1 MSLFTNDIVIIEILK
16 SHEELSLWLILLQ
29 GSDDVSE
36 KAYKTEYKGRKKIY
50 TDVREINK
58 DNVID
63 VLNKALIAHRQNASQ
78 IQFLINFEKGL
89 QPLQR
94 EKKVRKEIDIKSIS
108 NLAHQITEFWL
119 GYFWGNHMA
128 FVQKSDKHPTGSD
141 SKDSDSAITLL
152 NEMYEAEDME
162 RKDQLLAYYLEVCG
176 TCCQLIDIKRNVADG
191 DAVFDLVTL
200 DPKYSFVVYSS
211 DAYEKPMM
219 GVSFSEN
226 EDGSKI
232 YTCITDDRVYIIKDA
247 LKIVN
252 GVATK
257 EREQKFNSRSGEAN
271 PFGKI
276 NIIEFERATDRTGV
290 FERQIDELNALNIL
304 ESDLVNDVA
313 QTTQANWWGNDIEL
327 EKDENGNVKGVQ
339 GGQWILTKTNGNGQ
353 KPDIKALVLNYDY
366 AGVLQNIQAKH
377 DGILERTFTPKQTE
391 QSGGSTTGATSL
403 SSGWT
408 ATEAVA
414 KKQEATIRS
423 GYRLRNQLALIAIH
437 KSPDVPADSPLQRL
451 KNSDIDIRPIRQR
464 SFDMATKINSMATMI
479 QNMVHPRIAM
489 EAIDFFPNLAEAI
502 EDSLPNMLEYQKNL
516 LESKKPS
523 GSNAN
528 QPKDPEDAIA
538 NKNVNP
544 DVKRIQQDSSDQT
557 GNSPLKDL

>member
-1 MSLFTNDIVIIEILK
+1 M
-16 SHEELSLWLILLQ
+16 
-29 GSDDVSE
+29 SE
-36 KAYKTEYKGRKKIY
+36 KEYKTEYKGRRKIY
-50 TDVREINK
+50 TDVAKITSK
-58 DNVID
+58 NVID
-63 VLNKALIAHRQNASQ
+63 VLNKALMIHSQNVSQ

-94 EKKVRKEIDIKSIS
+94 KKTVRKEINIVSIS

-128 FVQKSDKHPTGSD
+128 FVQKSDKHPSGSD
-141 SKDSDSAITLL
+141 PKDNDSAITLL

-200 DPKYSFVVYSS
+200 NPLYSFVVYSS
-211 DAYEKPMM
+211 DAYEKAMM

-226 EDGSKI
+226 ESGSKI
-232 YTCITDDRVYIIKDA
+232 YTCITDDAVYIIKDA
-247 LKIVN
+247 SRIIN
-252 GVATK
+252 GQKKDYKFETK
-257 EREQKFNSRSGEAN
+257 RSGEIN
-271 PFGKI
+271 PFGMV
-276 NIIEFERATDRTGV
+276 NIIEFERSIDRTGV

-327 EKDENGNVKGVQ
+327 DKDDDGNVKGVQ
-339 GGQWILTKTNGNGQ
+339 GGQWILTRTNGSGKQPN
-353 KPDIKALVLNYDY
+353 IKALVLDYNYE
-366 AGVLQNIQAKH
+366 GVLSNIQAKH

-408 ATEAVA
+408 ATETVACKQAAVV
-414 KKQEATIRS
+414 KS
-423 GYRLRNQLALIAIH
+423 GYKKRNQLALIAIR
-437 KSPDVPADSPLQRL
+437 KSPDTPVDSPLLKL
-451 KNSDIDIRPIRQR
+451 KNSDIDIRPIRQKT
-464 SFDMATKINSMATMI
+464 FDMATKVNSMATMI

-489 EAIDFFPNLAEAI
+489 AAVDFFPNLAEAI
-502 EDSLPNMLEYQKNL
+502 EDSVPMMLEYQRNL
-516 LESKKPS
+516 LESKKS
-523 GSNAN
+523 AINTQN
-528 QPKDPEDAIA
+528 QPEVPEEAIK
-538 NKNVNP
+538 NQNVNP

-557 GNSPLKDL
+557 ANSPLKDL

>member
-1 MSLFTNDIVIIEILK
+1 M
-16 SHEELSLWLILLQ
+16 
-29 GSDDVSE
+29 SE
-36 KAYKTEYKGRKKIY
+36 KEYKTEYKGRKKIY
-50 TDVREINK
+50 TDVNEITSK
-58 DNVID
+58 NVID
-63 VLNKALIAHRQNASQ
+63 VLNKALIAHNQNVSQ

-94 EKKVRKEIDIKSIS
+94 KKTIRKEIDIQSIS

-128 FVQKSDKHPTGSD
+128 FVQKSDKHPKGSNP
-141 SKDSDSAITLL
+141 KDSDSAITLL

-162 RKDQLLAYYLEVCG
+162 KKDQILAYYLEVCG
-176 TCCQLIDIKRNVADG
+176 ICCQLIDIKRNVVDG

-200 DPKYSFVVYSS
+200 NPLYSFVVYSS

-226 EDGSKI
+226 ESGSKI
-232 YTCITDDRVYIIKDA
+232 YTCITDDAVYIIKDA
-247 LKIVN
+247 VKIVN
-252 GVATK
+252 GEKK
-257 EREQKFNSRSGEAN
+257 EYKHETERSGEAN
-271 PFGKI
+271 PFGMV
-276 NIIEFERATDRTGV
+276 NIIEFERSTDRTGV

-327 EKDENGNVKGVQ
+327 ERDDKTGEIKGVQ
-339 GGQWILTKTNGNGQ
+339 GGQWILTKTTGNGSQ
-353 KPDIKALVLNYDY
+353 PTIKALVLDYNYE
-366 AGVLQNIQAKH
+366 GVLANIQAKH

-423 GYRLRNQLALIAIH
+423 AYRLRNQLALIAIH
-437 KSPDVPADSPLQRL
+437 KSPDVPVDSPLQRL

-489 EAIDFFPNLAEAI
+489 EAVDFFPNLAEAI

-516 LESKKPS
+516 LESKKSS
-523 GSNAN
+523 GSIQN
-528 QPKDPEDAIA
+528 QPKNPEDAIS

-544 DVKRIQQDSSDQT
+544 DAKRIQQDSADQVK
-557 GNSPLKDL
+557 NSPLKDL

>member
-1 MSLFTNDIVIIEILK
+1 M
-16 SHEELSLWLILLQ
+16 
-29 GSDDVSE
+29 SE
-36 KAYKTEYKGRKKIY
+36 KEYKTEYKGRKKIY
-50 TDVREINK
+50 TDAAEITFK
-58 DNVID
+58 NVID
-63 VLNKALIAHRQNASQ
+63 VLNKALIAHDQNVSQ

-94 EKKVRKEIDIKSIS
+94 KKTVRKEIDIQSIS

-128 FVQKSDKHPTGSD
+128 FVQKSDKHPEGSNP
-141 SKDSDSAITLL
+141 KDSDSAITLL

-176 TCCQLIDIKRNVADG
+176 TCCQLIDIKRNVGDG

-200 DPKYSFVVYSS
+200 NPLYSFVVYSS
-211 DAYEKPMM
+211 DAYEKPVM

-226 EDGSKI
+226 NDGSKI

-247 LKIVN
+247 MKIIN
-252 GVATK
+252 GQEKHYKFEK
-257 EREQKFNSRSGEAN
+257 ERSGEAN

-313 QTTQANWWGNDIEL
+313 QTTQANWWGNDVEL
-327 EKDENGNVKGVQ
+327 EKDENGKIKGVQ
-339 GGQWILTKTNGNGQ
+339 GGQWILTKSTGNGN

-366 AGVLQNIQAKH
+366 AGVLANIQAKH
-377 DGILERTFTPKQTE
+377 DGILERTFTPLLKD

-408 ATEAVA
+408 AAETVA

-423 GYRLRNQLALIAIH
+423 GYRLRNQLVLAAIH

-451 KNSDIDIRPIRQR
+451 KNSDIEIRPIRQR
-464 SFDMATKINSMATMI
+464 SFDMATKVNSLATMI
-479 QNMVHPRIAM
+479 QNQVHPRVAM
-489 EAIDFFPNLAEAI
+489 ETVDLFNNLAEAV

-516 LESKKPS
+516 LESKKTS
-523 GSNAN
+523 GEN
-528 QPKDPEDAIA
+528 QNQYRNSEEAIA
-538 NKNVNP
+538 NNNINP
-544 DVKRIQQDSSDQT
+544 DIKRNQQDSSDQT

>member
-1 MSLFTNDIVIIEILK
+1 M
-16 SHEELSLWLILLQ
+16 
-29 GSDDVSE
+29 SE
-36 KAYKTEYKGRKKIY
+36 KEYKTEYKGRKKIY
-50 TDVREINK
+50 TDVTEITSK
-58 DNVID
+58 NVID
-63 VLNKALIAHRQNASQ
+63 VLNKALIAHNHNVSQ

-128 FVQKSDKHPTGSD
+128 FVQKSDKHPKGSD
-141 SKDSDSAITLL
+141 PKDSDSAITLL

-219 GVSFSEN
+219 GVSFNEN
-226 EDGSKI
+226 DAGSKI

-247 LKIVN
+247 VKIVS
-252 GVATK
+252 GEKKQYKHET
-257 EREQKFNSRSGEAN
+257 ERSGEAN
-271 PFGKI
+271 PFSKI

-327 EKDENGNVKGVQ
+327 ERDKETNEIKGVQ
-339 GGQWILTKTNGNGQ
+339 GGQWILTKSNGNGH

-437 KSPDVPADSPLQRL
+437 RSPDVPADSPLQRL

-502 EDSLPNMLEYQKNL
+502 EDSLPNMLEYQKNI
-516 LESKKPS
+516 LESKSTS
-523 GSNAN
+523 GNVN
-528 QPKDPEDAIA
+528 TPKNPDDAIK
-538 NKNVNP
+538 NQNVNP
-544 DVKRIQQDSSDQT
+544 DVKRIQQDSADQVA
-557 GNSPLKDL
+557 NSPLKDL

>member
-1 MSLFTNDIVIIEILK
+1 MI
-16 SHEELSLWLILLQ
+16 

-36 KAYKTEYKGRKKIY
+36 KQYKVEYKGRRKIY
-50 TDVREINK
+50 TDVAEITQ

-63 VLNKALIAHRQNASQ
+63 VLTKALIVHNQNVSD
-78 IQFLINFEKGL
+78 IQFLINFEKGY
-89 QPLQR
+89 QPLKR
-94 EKKVRKEIDIKSIS
+94 KKTVRKEIDIQSIS

-128 FVQKSDKHPTGSD
+128 FVQKSDKHPKGSNP
-141 SKDSDSAITLL
+141 KDSDSAITLL
-152 NEMYEAEDME
+152 NEMYEAEDMD

-176 TCCQLIDIKRNVADG
+176 TCCQLIDIKRNPQDG
-191 DAVFDLVTL
+191 DAAFDLVTL
-200 DPKYSFVVYSS
+200 NPLYSFVVYSS

-257 EREQKFNSRSGEAN
+257 EREQKFDSRSGEAN
-271 PFGKI
+271 PFGKV
-276 NIIEFERATDRTGV
+276 NIIEFERSTDRTGV

-327 EKDENGNVKGVQ
+327 ERDETTGEIKGVQ

-377 DGILERTFTPKQTE
+377 DGILERTFTPRQTE

-423 GYRLRNQLALIAIH
+423 AYRLRNQLALIAIH

-489 EAIDFFPNLAEAI
+489 EAVDFFPNLAEAI

-516 LESKKPS
+516 LESKKAS
-523 GSNAN
+523 GSIQN
-528 QPKDPEDAIA
+528 QPKNPEDAIA
-538 NKNVNP
+538 NKDVNP

-557 GNSPLKDL
+557 TNSPLKDL

>member
-1 MSLFTNDIVIIEILK
+1 MQNEAQSKMFWAVFMPKMI
-16 SHEELSLWLILLQ
+16 

-36 KAYKTEYKGRKKIY
+36 KQYKVEYKGRRKIY
-50 TDVREINK
+50 TDVAEITQ

-63 VLNKALIAHRQNASQ
+63 VLTKALIVHNQNVSD
-78 IQFLINFEKGL
+78 IQFLINFEKGY
-89 QPLQR
+89 QPLKR
-94 EKKVRKEIDIKSIS
+94 EKKVRKEIDIHSIS

-128 FVQKSDKHPTGSD
+128 FVQKSDKHPKGSD
-141 SKDSDSAITLL
+141 PKDSDSAITLL

-200 DPKYSFVVYSS
+200 NPLYSFVVYSS
-211 DAYEKPMM
+211 DAYENPMM

-226 EDGSKI
+226 EDGSMI

-247 LKIVN
+247 VKIVN
-252 GVATK
+252 GEEK
-257 EREQKFNSRSGEAN
+257 EYKHETERSGEAN
-271 PFGKI
+271 PFGKV
-276 NIIEFERATDRTGV
+276 NIIEFERSTDRTGV

-327 EKDENGNVKGVQ
+327 ERDETTGEIKGVQ

-437 KSPDVPADSPLQRL
+437 KSPDVPQDSPLQRL

-516 LESKKPS
+516 LESKSTS
-523 GSNAN
+523 GNAN
-528 QPKDPEDAIA
+528 TPKNPEDAIK
-538 NKNVNP
+538 NQNVNP
-544 DVKRIQQDSSDQT
+544 DAKRIQQDSSDQVT
-557 GNSPLKDL
+557 NSPLKDL

>member
-1 MSLFTNDIVIIEILK
+1 MSLFMSDIVIIENLK

-63 VLNKALIAHRQNASQ
+63 VLNKALIAHSQNASQ

-162 RKDQLLAYYLEVCG
+162 RKDQLMAYYLEVCG

-200 DPKYSFVVYSS
+200 NPLYSFVVYSS
-211 DAYEKPMM
+211 DAYEKPVM

-232 YTCITDDRVYIIKDA
+232 YTCITDDTVYIIKDA
-247 LKIVN
+247 MKIIN
-252 GVATK
+252 GNATK
-257 EREQKFNSRSGEAN
+257 DREMTFDGRSGEAN
-271 PFGKI
+271 PFGKV

-327 EKDENGNVKGVQ
+327 EKDENGNVKGPQ

-353 KPDIKALVLNYDY
+353 KPNIQALVLNYDY

-437 KSPDVPADSPLQRL
+437 RSPDVPQDSPLQRL
-451 KNSDIDIRPIRQR
+451 ENSDIDIRPIRQR

-544 DVKRIQQDSSDQT
+544 DVKRIQQDSADQT

>member
-1 MSLFTNDIVIIEILK
+1 MI
-16 SHEELSLWLILLQ
+16 

-36 KAYKTEYKGRKKIY
+36 KEYKTEYKGRKKIY
-50 TDVREINK
+50 TDMKEITSK
-58 DNVID
+58 NVID
-63 VLNKALIAHRQNASQ
+63 VLNKALIAHSQNASQ

-94 EKKVRKEIDIKSIS
+94 KKTVRKEIDIQSIS

-128 FVQKSDKHPTGSD
+128 FVQKSDKHPKGSNP
-141 SKDSDSAITLL
+141 KDSDSAITSL

-191 DAVFDLVTL
+191 DAAFDLVTL
-200 DPKYSFVVYSS
+200 NPLYSFVVYSS

-226 EDGSKI
+226 ENGSKI
-232 YTCITDDRVYIIKDA
+232 YTCITDDSVYIIKDA
-247 LKIVN
+247 VKIVN
-252 GVATK
+252 GEKK
-257 EREQKFNSRSGEAN
+257 EYKHETERSGEAN
-271 PFGKI
+271 PFGKV
-276 NIIEFERATDRTGV
+276 NIIEFERSTDRTGV

-313 QTTQANWWGNDIEL
+313 QTTQANWWGNDIDL
-327 EKDENGNVKGVQ
+327 DKDENGNVKGPQ
-339 GGQWILTKTNGNGQ
+339 GGQWILTKSNGNGN

-366 AGVLQNIQAKH
+366 AGVLANIQAKH

-414 KKQEATIRS
+414 CKQAQIIKS
-423 GYRLRNQLALIAIH
+423 GFKARNQLALIAIK
-437 KSPDVPADSPLQRL
+437 KSPDVPVGSPLLKL
-451 KNSDIDIRPIRQR
+451 KNSDIDIRPIRQKT
-464 SFDMATKINSMATMI
+464 FDMATKVNSLATMI
-479 QNMVHPRIAM
+479 QNQVHPRIAM
-489 EAIDFFPNLAEAI
+489 ETIDLFSNLAEAV
-502 EDSLPNMLEYQKNL
+502 EDSVPQILEYQKMLREKGSSTSKVGEN
-516 LESKKPS
+516 ES
-523 GSNAN
+523 
-528 QPKDPEDAIA
+528 
-538 NKNVNP
+538 NP
-544 DVKRIQQDSSDQT
+544 DIKRIMADSSDQVT
-557 GNSPLKDL
+557 NSPLKDL

>member
-1 MSLFTNDIVIIEILK
+1 M
-16 SHEELSLWLILLQ
+16 
-29 GSDDVSE
+29 SE
-36 KAYKTEYKGRKKIY
+36 KEYKTEYKGRKKIY
-50 TDVREINK
+50 TDVKEITSK
-58 DNVID
+58 NVID
-63 VLNKALIAHRQNASQ
+63 VLNKALISHNYNASQ

-94 EKKVRKEIDIKSIS
+94 KKTVRKEIDIQSIS

-128 FVQKSDKHPTGSD
+128 FVQKSDKHPTGS
-141 SKDSDSAITLL
+141 SPKDSDSAITLL
-152 NEMYEAEDME
+152 NEMYETEDME

-176 TCCQLIDIKRNVADG
+176 TCCQLIDIKRSVADG

-200 DPKYSFVVYSS
+200 NPLYSFVVYSS

-232 YTCITDDRVYIIKDA
+232 YTCITDDTVYIIKDA

-257 EREQKFNSRSGEAN
+257 EREQKFDGRSGEAN
-271 PFGKI
+271 PFGKV

-327 EKDENGNVKGVQ
+327 ERDETTGEIKGVQ

-437 KSPDVPADSPLQRL
+437 RSPDVPQDSPLQRL
-451 KNSDIDIRPIRQR
+451 KISDIDIRPIRQR

-528 QPKDPEDAIA
+528 QPKNPEDAIA

>member
-1 MSLFTNDIVIIEILK
+1 MIGSEI
-16 SHEELSLWLILLQ
+16 
-29 GSDDVSE
+29 VSE
-36 KAYKTEYKGRKKIY
+36 KEYKVEYKGRKKIY
-50 TDVREINK
+50 TDATEITSK
-58 DNVID
+58 NVID
-63 VLNKALIAHRQNASQ
+63 VLNKALIAHNQNALQ

-94 EKKVRKEIDIKSIS
+94 KKTVRKEIDIQSIS

-128 FVQKSDKHPTGSD
+128 FVQKSDKHPKGSNP
-141 SKDSDSAITLL
+141 KDSDSAITLL

-191 DAVFDLVTL
+191 DAAFDLVTL
-200 DPKYSFVVYSS
+200 NPLYSFVVYSS

-226 EDGSKI
+226 EDCSKI
-232 YTCITDDRVYIIKDA
+232 YTCITDDTVYIIKDA
-247 LKIVN
+247 VKIVN
-252 GVATK
+252 GEKK
-257 EREQKFNSRSGEAN
+257 EYKHETERSGEAN

-437 KSPDVPADSPLQRL
+437 KSPDVPQDSPLQRL

-464 SFDMATKINSMATMI
+464 TFDLNSKVNSLATMV
-479 QNMVHPRIAM
+479 QNGVHPRIAM
-489 EAIDFFPNLAEAI
+489 STVDLFANLAEAI
-502 EDSLPNMLEYQKNL
+502 EDSVPFMLEMQKANL
-516 LESKKPS
+516 AGK
-523 GSNAN
+523 SNTGNQN
-528 QPKDPEDAIA
+528 QPKDPADAIE
-538 NKNVNP
+538 NKNINP
-544 DVKRIQQDSSDQT
+544 DVKRIQQDSSDQVK
-557 GNSPLKDL
+557 NSPLKDL